1 MNYIDAFV
9 LPVPT
14 KNIAAYRTLSRK
26 AGRIW
31 RKHGALGFFETVGD
45 DLAAPV
51 GLPFPKL
58 LKLKKGEVA
67 VFSWILYKSRAHRDR
82 VNALA
87 MKDPA
92 MGDCSKNMPF
102 DMNRMS
108 MGGFKVFVD
117 V

>member
-1 MNYIDAFV
+1 MKYIDGFV
-9 LPVPT
+9 LPVQT
-14 KNIAAYRTLSRK
+14 KNIAAYRALSRK

-31 RKHGALGFFETVGD
+31 RKHGALGYFESVGD
-45 DLAAPV
+45 DLAVKV
-51 GLPFPKL
+51 GLPFPKRMEL
-58 LKLKKGEVA
+58 RKGELA
-67 VFSWILYKSRAHRDR
+67 IFSWILYKSRAHRDR

-92 MGDCSKNMPF
+92 MAEMVKKCPF
-102 DMNRMS
+102 DVTRMS